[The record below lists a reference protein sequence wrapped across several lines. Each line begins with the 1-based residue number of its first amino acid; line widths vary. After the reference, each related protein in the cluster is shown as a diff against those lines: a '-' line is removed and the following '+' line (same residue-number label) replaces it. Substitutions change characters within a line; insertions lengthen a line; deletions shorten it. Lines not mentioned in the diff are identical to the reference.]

1 MNFRPIRRFLVTTIA
16 RSGSSG
22 EPAIMPFCHH
32 PLPFRIVTNCLSLFS
47 LHPYTLPLFASD
59 KAAANALF
67 SVVPPMRPNALAFLI
82 IAIYLTATVAIGY
95 AVRRHA
101 DTASKFLH
109 ARGALP
115 TAISALAFFAANC
128 GALEIVGI
136 VATSAK
142 YGALALHFYWI
153 GAIPAMIFLSLFMMP
168 VYLRSGAMTVPDFIR
183 LRYNDSTH
191 VLACLLLSIM
201 MVLVSGISL
210 YAISAILSLFFGWNF
225 SAIAVV
231 AASVVLCYAFTGGL
245 KATIYNEI
253 FQLTLTIAGI
263 APMTFAIYRS
273 FHGVGGILAQLPPA
287 KTHIW
292 ANLPLMQPK
301 TATMDVFGVV
311 IGLGFVLS
319 FGYWC
324 TDFILIQRALAAKT
338 FEGAIRTPL
347 LAAIPKLVFPW
358 LVVFPGMAAATL
370 LAKNPHP
377 RYDYALPALM
387 RHYYGW
393 ALTGLGV
400 SAILASLMSGLA
412 GNVTAFSTL
421 WTHDL
426 YRTHLRPRES
436 DAHYLRM
443 GRTFTALAAC
453 LGVATAYIVLLYN
466 NLMDYL
472 QLVFAM
478 FNAPLF
484 AVFLLGM
491 FTTRATPAAG
501 FWGLVFGVIAASAH
515 SFAIRCGLIVYGSQL
530 LGDFYGAIYGCAVA
544 AAVTC
549 LVSLFTAAKPAES
562 LREVTFWSGP
572 GQRQRITPVTW
583 ALAAFVLM
591 VFLAFNF
598 VFR

>member
-1 MNFRPIRRFLVTTIA
+1 MSTPPQSPLTFLVIA
-16 RSGSSG
+16 
-22 EPAIMPFCHH
+22 A
-32 PLPFRIVTNCLSLFS
+32 
-47 LHPYTLPLFASD
+47 Y
-59 KAAANALF
+59 
-67 SVVPPMRPNALAFLI
+67 LA
-82 IAIYLTATVAIGY
+82 VAISVGY
-95 AVRRHA
+95 IVRRHA
-101 DTASKFLH
+101 DTAFKFLH
-109 ARGALP
+109 ARGSLP

-142 YGALALHFYWI
+142 YGALALDFYWI
-153 GAIPAMIFLSLFMMP
+153 GAIPAMVALSLLMMP

-183 LRYNDSTH
+183 LRYNDATH
-191 VLACLLLSIM
+191 LLACVLLSVI

-210 YAISAILSLFFGWNF
+210 YAISMVLHLFFGWSF
-225 SAIAVV
+225 SAVAII

-253 FQLTLTIAGI
+253 FQLALTVAGI
-263 APMTFAIYRS
+263 APMTCAIYRA
-273 FHGVGGILAQLPPA
+273 FHGVRGIMLQLPPA
-287 KTHIW
+287 KTHVW
-292 ANLPLMQPK
+292 TTLPLMQPK
-301 TATMDVFGVV
+301 TATMDVFGAVV
-311 IGLGFVLS
+311 GLGFVLS

-324 TDFILIQRALAAKT
+324 TDFILIQRALAART
-338 FEGAIRTPL
+338 VEGAIRTPL

-358 LVVFPGMAAATL
+358 LVVFPGMAAATF
-370 LAKNPHP
+370 LAKSPQP
-377 RYDYALPALM
+377 RFDYALPILM

-426 YRTHLRPRES
+426 YRIHLRPRES

-443 GRTFTALAAC
+443 GRTFTAVAAG

-472 QLVFAM
+472 LLVFAV
-478 FNAPLF
+478 FNTPLF

-491 FTTRATPAAG
+491 FTTWATPVAG

-515 SFAIRCGLIVYGSQL
+515 SFAIRCGVIVYGSQL
-530 LGDFYGAIYGCAVA
+530 LGDFYGAIYGCGVA
-544 AAVTC
+544 LAVTC
-549 LVSLFTAAKPAES
+549 IVSVFTAAKPAES
-562 LREVTFWSGP
+562 LQRVTYWGGTGRRRRLS
-572 GQRQRITPVTW
+572 PVTW
-583 ALAAFVLM
+583 ALAVFVLA
-591 VFLAFNF
+591 VFAVFNF
-598 VFR
+598 IFR